1 MLKLSDESHVKIQQY
16 AISDIKERNNRMN
29 AIDCIKTR
37 RSIRKFQ
44 DKAVDP
50 ALIEQIVEAA
60 SYAPTWK
67 NTQTARYYAITDP
80 ELKSKIANECL
91 MGYEHNASIINGA
104 PVLIVMGTIHGRAGY
119 EKDGSFTTS
128 KEDRWEVFDAGVC
141 CQTFCLAAHDAGLGT
156 VIMGVYDEKDV
167 ADAVGLPEGQ
177 IASCLIALGY
187 PDQDPSAP
195 KRKEVSE
202 LLTFK

>member
-1 MLKLSDESHVKIQQY
+1 MLPHGRTPRLPGTTPSPILSSKATL
-16 AISDIKERNNRMN
+16 AIIVNREEERLQFVPQ
-29 AIDCIKTR
+29 
-37 RSIRKFQ
+37 KFWT
-44 DKAVDP
+44 
-50 ALIEQIVEAA
+50 VEAEFD
-60 SYAPTWK
+60 
-67 NTQTARYYAITDP
+67 N
-80 ELKSKIANECL
+80 
-91 MGYEHNASIINGA
+91 
-104 PVLIVMGTIHGRAGY
+104 
-119 EKDGSFTTS
+119 DGSHYQGKWFTTS